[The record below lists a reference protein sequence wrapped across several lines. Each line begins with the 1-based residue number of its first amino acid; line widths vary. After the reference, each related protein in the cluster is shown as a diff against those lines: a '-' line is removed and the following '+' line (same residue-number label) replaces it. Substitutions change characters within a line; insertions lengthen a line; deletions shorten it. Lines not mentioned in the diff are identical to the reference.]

1 MTVRAIFVRNQRS
14 TSVIQYKI
22 LIIDIFDI
30 ILNILIKRDEFRNSK
45 RLMIILFTGWECR
58 ELSRNIKIIDSIDS
72 GRRDRIRGAPRLSRG
87 AEWSRHRTSMYVYI
101 VIVLSER

>member
-30 ILNILIKRDEFRNSK
+30 ILNILRDEIRNSK

-58 ELSRNIKIIDSIDS
+58 ELSRNIKIIDAKTLVGAIESAGRHERRVARS
-72 GRRDRIRGAPRLSRG
+72 GVGIGLLL
-87 AEWSRHRTSMYVYI
+87 YVVYI
-101 VIVLSER
+101 FIAWSEQ